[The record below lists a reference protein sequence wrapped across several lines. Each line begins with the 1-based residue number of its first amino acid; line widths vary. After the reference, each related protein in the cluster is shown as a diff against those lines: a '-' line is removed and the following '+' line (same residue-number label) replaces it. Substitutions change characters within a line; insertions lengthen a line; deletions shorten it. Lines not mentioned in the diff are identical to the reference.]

1 MKTQKASA
9 VLSLFPLT
17 ARINAEKQLC
27 IGGCNVVNLAREFST
42 PLYLFDE
49 FTIRHQCRE
58 FAAEF
63 SKYYPGTQV
72 IYASKAF
79 LNRSLV
85 LLLHEEGLG
94 LDAVSAGEISIMNS
108 VNFPLDKVYFHGNN
122 KTPAELNLALDLRVG
137 HIVADNLQDIS
148 TLDKLAGEK
157 KVKQKLLLRLT
168 PNVDP
173 HTHQYT
179 TTGVLDSKFGLPIV
193 TGQAEEAVKQ
203 AMAAPNLSLV
213 GLHFHLGS
221 PIFETEPYE
230 MAMEIVLRFAR
241 EMKQLYN
248 FHLEKLSIGG
258 GFAVPYT
265 AGVTAL
271 SISNYAANIAGKLNS
286 LIAETGLARPELII
300 EPGRSLVAQAGVAL
314 YQVGTIKEIPGVRKY
329 VALDGG
335 MSDNI
340 RPALYGAKYEALVAN
355 KALEDTKEETV
366 TLVGKMCES
375 GDIIIRDIS
384 LPQLVPGD
392 IIAVP
397 VCGAYSVPMWNNYN
411 ASLKPA
417 IIMLKEG
424 SARLIQRRENYHDL
438 LNLDT
443 I

>member
-1 MKTQKASA
+1 MAS
-9 VLSLFPLT
+9 
-17 ARINAEKQLC
+17 
-27 IGGCNVVNLAREFST
+27 
-42 PLYLFDE
+42 
-49 FTIRHQCRE
+49 
-58 FAAEF
+58 
-63 SKYYPGTQV
+63 
-72 IYASKAF
+72 
-79 LNRSLV
+79 
-85 LLLHEEGLG
+85 
-94 LDAVSAGEISIMNS
+94 
-108 VNFPLDKVYFHGNN
+108 
-122 KTPAELNLALDLRVG
+122 
-137 HIVADNLQDIS
+137 
-148 TLDKLAGEK
+148 
-157 KVKQKLLLRLT
+157 
-168 PNVDP
+168 
-173 HTHQYT
+173 
-179 TTGVLDSKFGLPIV
+179 
-193 TGQAEEAVKQ
+193 
-203 AMAAPNLSLV
+203 PNLSLV

-221 PIFETEPYE
+221 PVSETTPYE
-230 MAMEIVLRFAR
+230 MAMEIVLHFAR
-241 EMKQLYN
+241 EMKRRYN
-248 FHLEKLSIGG
+248 FLLEELSIGG

-265 AGVTAL
+265 AGVTAM
-271 SISNYAANIAGKLNS
+271 SISGYAANIAGKLNS

-300 EPGRSLVAQAGVAL
+300 VPGRSLVAQAGVAL

-355 KALEDTKEETV
+355 KALGDAKEETV

-424 SARLIQRRENYHDL
+424 NARLIQRRENYHDL